1 MDIEVNK
8 DLITQVAQN
17 ACLSLTEE
25 EITGFEQDF
34 KDILN
39 NFEKL
44 AAADVADV
52 PSFHPVPVKDKY
64 REDIVGETLSH
75 DEAMK
80 NVKSKSDGFIRGPK
94 VV

>member
-8 DLITQVAQN
+8 DLIKQVAQN
-17 ACLSLTEE
+17 ACLSLSEE

-34 KDILN
+34 KDILS

-44 AAADVADV
+44 AAADVADK
-52 PSFHPVPVKDKY
+52 PSFHPVPVKNKY
-64 REDIVGETLSH
+64 REDVVGEVLTH
-75 DEAMK
+75 KEAMK
-80 NVKSKSDGFIRGPK
+80 NVESKSDGFIRGPK